1 MKKKIIGLFSCVL
14 SLAVLV
20 SCFGSK
26 QAPTTTT
33 TQTPVTTTAVD
44 QTTTPAPVTT
54 TTTPAVITSTD
65 ANDTTTTTTTNS
77 GNDSTH
83 THTYQKVAANNATCQ
98 RDGNIEYYVCEDAD
112 CGKYFIK
119 NENEYNEVSA
129 TDVITKKLAHVSPLE
144 FTFTSK
150 AWADSTD
157 SFTSIKD
164 GAQFSSDKGVQ
175 ISAKATGASAKTSDE
190 YTVSKVVVTYST
202 NTSSG
207 AGSISIQVGNNDALS
222 KDITKDGG
230 TTDRNLEFDF
240 DNQSGEVTLL
250 VTCSTNSIYVK
261 GIKIIQSGALLE
273 HHASVA
279 ATSTESGCKEYWSC
293 PECHKNYSDKNAENE
308 ISDLDAW
315 ASEGG
320 DGYIAPTGSSTN
332 PDNPQTDSL
341 VDVITISSFSDASS
355 SYHDVSATLD
365 NGHEY
370 EACIV
375 KKGNLIQ
382 ITNGV
387 GKYFACTK
395 SDSYVRKV
403 EFIIDSSTATSKR
416 SIKLYGFNEFEEFD
430 DKLNP
435 ITTLS
440 YTGSNLEYE
449 FTDDYALFGFEVTG
463 GAFYIN
469 EIRITWQDPST
480 IVYEPA
486 DQKLIDAL
494 SNLDLTNIQLDFKL
508 QGTDDF
514 KKDALDVTYYIDNGK
529 VRFITRTQYLTVTYE
544 DEYFYY
550 EKDGIEYLVFKT
562 PTEDEDDDEYEII
575 RLTQNED
582 ENSYSHITSSSEDF
596 EEQLAKAGYF
606 EFDLKALD
614 YNDFIKVSEGKY
626 RIKPTKMKEIAISI
640 VGDNNVNRKEYDQ
653 FTGEEFDYVVTEV
666 FSKFTIEVDENG
678 SIKITIISTTTQN
691 DQYGGEPDIYT
702 GDHTYEITLSN
713 QGKISFTIPNS
724 TRYLSN
730 ANISNIYELDNGEQ
744 LSLESAYVND
754 LNTLEKIIY
763 ICDDTGAIAVHY
775 NELEGNIEIGS
786 VVSLTGEVR
795 ITGELYEL
803 VADKVT
809 LDDRYEPTGMMNL
822 EITSLAHK
830 NTKTFPGETV
840 DFNYLTLIEKDIDT
854 KNVSFKTYDNQNIR
868 LIYEDSE
875 IDFVK
880 NIFKDIEVGSSIK
893 FKACAISFD
902 GEFIIRLLNSSS
914 CELANGMICSSTNI
928 VASLGTEIEDALKN
942 NNFEVYEFKNGVRS
956 VLDKALYNVSA
967 KDYNKNSIGSYL
979 VTISKDEFEA
989 KLTIRVKYEGK
1000 VDYFSET
1007 NGRGIDYACEKYG
1020 VTTGIKSVSEGTIK
1034 VLVIPVE
1041 FTNAKFKD
1049 GYKEKLEKGFNG
1061 TSEDTGWESLKSYY
1075 YKSSYGKL
1083 TIEATVLDKYDTKD
1097 EYSYSYKT
1105 DDEGNVTYPDGL
1117 IGSDYYKLDYMY
1129 LDKAIAYYDNQI
1141 DYSEYD
1147 SNNDGYIDCVY
1158 LVYSCATS
1166 YESELGMWWAYTSN
1180 YYPVEGKD
1188 SEYDG
1193 LHLDSYMWF
1202 SIDFFD
1208 EDAGSGKTFKV
1219 NSETVIHESGHA
1231 LGLDDYYDT
1240 AYTGNGGYGGGIM
1253 MDHNVGD
1260 HDPYSKAILGWINP
1274 YIVINK
1280 SCEITINSFESTGD
1294 AIFIAKDYDGVY
1306 FGEYYIVDLY
1316 TPTGLNALKAGDE
1329 NGYGL
1334 PGNVGV
1340 RILHVAAQPK
1350 EDDSEIDSI
1359 WTVTKNSNTATGD
1372 KLISVVEAD
1381 DDNSLST
1388 GDAES
1393 RLLVSSDL
1401 WNQGQTLN
1409 NISWYDGTDCGFTI
1423 SIKSI
1428 SNDSATIV
1436 ITFAE

>member
-20 SCFGSK
+20 SCFGYK

-33 TQTPVTTTAVD
+33 TQTPVTTTASD

-119 NENEYNEVSA
+119 KENEYNEVSA

-150 AWADSTD
+150 DWKDS
-157 SFTSIKD
+157 SNSWTSIKD
-164 GAQFSSDKGVQ
+164 GALLSSDKGVQ
-175 ISAKATGASAKTSDE
+175 ITAKATGASAKTSDE
-190 YTVSKVVVTYST
+190 YTISKVVVTYST

-207 AGSISIQVGNNDALS
+207 AGSISIQVGNNDAIS

-332 PDNPQTDSL
+332 PDNPQTDPL
-341 VDVITISSFSDASS
+341 VDVITISKFSGASS
-355 SYHDVSATLD
+355 SYQTLSATLD
-365 NGHEY
+365 NNHEY
-370 EACIV
+370 EACIA

-382 ITNGV
+382 ITKDD
-387 GKYFACTK
+387 KYFACTK
-395 SDSYVRKV
+395 SNSYVRKV
-403 EFIIDSSTATSKR
+403 EFIIDSSTATTKR
-416 SIKLYGFNEFEEFD
+416 SIKLYGFNDIEEYD
-430 DKLNP
+430 GKLNP

-449 FTDDYALFGFEVTG
+449 FTDNYELFGFEVTG
-463 GAFYIN
+463 GAVYIK
-469 EIRITWQDPST
+469 EIKVTWQDPST

-508 QGTDDF
+508 QGTEDF

-529 VRFITRTQYLTVTYE
+529 VRFITRTTYLSVTYE

-582 ENSYSHITSSSEDF
+582 EDSYSHITSSSEDF

-653 FTGEEFDYVVTEV
+653 FTGDEFDYVVTEV

-691 DQYGGEPDIYT
+691 NQFGGEPEINT

-754 LNTLEKIIY
+754 LNTLEKIVY

-775 NELEGNIEIGS
+775 NEFEGNIEIGS

-942 NNFEVYEFKNGVRS
+942 NNFEVYEFKNGVKS
-956 VLDKALYNVSA
+956 TLDKTLYNVSA
-967 KDYNKNSIGSYL
+967 KDYDKNSIGSYL

-989 KLTIRVKYEGK
+989 KITIRIKYEGK

-1117 IGSDYYKLDYMY
+1117 IGNDYYKLDYMY

-1280 SCEITINSFESTGD
+1280 SCEITINSFESTGN

-1359 WTVTKNSNTATGD
+1359 WTVTKNSNSATGD